1 MIAHAERLSELP
13 ELTMSLEPQ
22 STALPWRQILRVG
35 HGHLLQ
41 TPAWATVKTRHGW
54 WAEEISLQRGRS
66 LVAAHVLFKRVGPF
80 SIGYVPRGPVIS
92 EATDA
97 LLSEFTAELDR
108 LARRH
113 RALWILVEPNEPI
126 PMLPGFA
133 PSRDRF
139 QPARTVKV
147 PLLPDDQLLGNM
159 HKKTRY
165 NIRLAHRRGVVI
177 READLDEIDAFY
189 TQLQETAERNCFG
202 IHPRSYYIDVLDTLG
217 GDAVML
223 LAEREGVAVA
233 GLIAAKTGDEAIYLY
248 GCSSSESRGQGAT
261 AALQF
266 AAMQWARECGC
277 LRYDLW
283 GIPDHDPETRSTD
296 DGTHQVGSR
305 GNNLTGLYTFK
316 TGFGGEVVSM
326 PDTMEKVY
334 HPTLTGM
341 VRWVVAFRRRG

>member
-1 MIAHAERLSELP
+1 MIAHAERISELP
-13 ELTMSLEPQ
+13 ELTMAPDSQ
-22 STALPWRQILRVG
+22 STALPWRQILHAG

-41 TPAWATVKTRHGW
+41 TPAWATVKSRHGW
-54 WAEEISLQRGRS
+54 WVDEIRLQRGRG

-97 LLSEFTAELDR
+97 LLEGFTIELDR
-108 LARRH
+108 LAIRH
-113 RALWILVEPNEPI
+113 RALWILVEPNDPI

-147 PLLPDDQLLGNM
+147 PLLPDAQLLGNM

-165 NIRLAHRRGVVI
+165 NIRLAQRRGVII
-177 READLDEIDAFY
+177 REANLDEIDTFY
-189 TQLQETAERNCFG
+189 ALLRETAERNCFG
-202 IHPRSYYIDVLDTLG
+202 IHPRSYYVDVLDALG
-217 GDAVML
+217 NDAVML
-223 LAEREGVAVA
+223 LAEREGVTVA

-261 AALQF
+261 AAIQF

-283 GIPDHDPETRSTD
+283 GIPDHDPETRCTD
-296 DGTHQVGSR
+296 DGTKQVGSH

-316 TGFGGEVVSM
+316 TGFGGEVVCM

-334 HPTLTGM
+334 HPVLTGM
-341 VRWVVAFRRRG
+341 VRRVVAFRRRG